1 MKNAPVGPIG
11 WRGRFLFAL
20 LGYVFRG
27 KSRAGFR
34 CWQAAWARA
43 KALWNARLCSWSVCG
58 EERRCSSCKKRK
70 NTRLQSLAVRSCQL
84 FSWYHPAA
92 C

>member
-1 MKNAPVGPIG
+1 MKNVPVGPIG

-27 KSRAGFR
+27 KSPAGFR

-43 KALWNARLCSWSVCG
+43 KALWNTRLCSWSVCG
-58 EERRCSSCKKRK
+58 EERRCCSCKKRK